1 MSRPLRRVLL
11 IDDDILFGRAVRD
24 HFAPADIEV
33 LEARSAAEALV
44 IAAEVSP
51 DVIVLDQKLPDG
63 PGQALCA
70 PLRDAHPTAKIVFIT
85 AFPSFDSA
93 VSALKAGAH
102 DYLSKPFELGELE
115 HAVRRGIRTIEL
127 ERAERARSYQ
137 DEKDRE
143 STPFVAGPGLH
154 ELRDLLA
161 VAAGADAPVLLT
173 GETGTGKGLL
183 ARAIHHG
190 GARRTKPFISLN
202 LAALPETLVEAELFG
217 WERGAFT
224 GAVGSREGVLEM
236 AAGGTLLL
244 DEIGEMPVHLQAKL
258 LSVLEDREVRRLGS
272 RTSRSV
278 DVRIV
283 AATNAD
289 LEERIATQR
298 FRADLYYRLDVIRL
312 HLPPLRERA
321 EDLPAL
327 CEHLLGRMAGAGK
340 APRLAEGEDEKLMA
354 YDWPGNIRELRNVLE
369 RSLLLHTG
377 ELRPSS
383 LLSARQRD
391 PRPSPPQD
399 LRPSASE
406 QPVTLEVLEQ
416 RYIERTLESHQGNLA
431 RTARALGIS
440 LSTLKR
446 KLRR

>member
-33 LEARSAAEALV
+33 LEARTAAEALL

-127 ERAERARSYQ
+127 ERSERARSYQ
-137 DEKDRE
+137 DERERE
-143 STPFVAGPGLH
+143 STPFVAGPGL
-154 ELRDLLA
+154 EALREILA
-161 VAAGADAPVLLT
+161 VASGADAPVLLT
-173 GETGTGKGLL
+173 GETGTGKGLV
-183 ARAIHHG
+183 ARVIHHG
-190 GARRTKPFISLN
+190 GSRRARPFISLN

-272 RTSRSV
+272 RTTRSV
-278 DVRIV
+278 DVRIL

-298 FRADLYYRLDVIRL
+298 FRADLYYRLDVIRV

-327 CEHLLGRMAGAGK
+327 CEHLLDRMGTPAR
-340 APRLAEGEDEKLMA
+340 APRLAEGEVEKLMA
-354 YDWPGNIRELRNVLE
+354 YGWPGNIRELRNVLE
-369 RSLLLHTG
+369 RSLLLHAG
-377 ELRPSS
+377 ELRPSA
-383 LLSARQRD
+383 LLTAR
-391 PRPSPPQD
+391 PREVRQSSPRD
-399 LRPSASE
+399 LRSSAAE
-406 QPVTLEVLEQ
+406 QPVTLEALEQ
-416 RYIERTLESHQGNLA
+416 RHIERTLESHQGNLA